1 MTPAPTQGEDARL
14 VEVFMTPIRKCAQY
28 RPAFGQGRSTGLVLR
43 EFQELYGADPFYAW
57 LGLDTPSVYAA
68 HKAAGGLTS
77 VYRQIG
83 VGSERLFRTVLGE
96 SLELS
101 SDQMDWSYTYEKGR
115 GKTAVH
121 TLDARIQS
129 SDLAGSKKAAF
140 EAWLTASRDAMTV
153 GSGSSPT
160 TPTNGAAFEI
170 RQGYKSADS
179 KRQNADLRFG
189 IHAYRAGLLPVFAIF
204 SAQVSEPV
212 LRRYRGDGMLV
223 LTGIMSRDST
233 TSTFEFF
240 TDVVGYDLAGFF
252 QRNSTVLRTEIGKI
266 VIKLLS
272 T

>member
-1 MTPAPTQGEDARL
+1 MPVSLTKDDDARL
-14 VEVFMTPIRKCAQY
+14 VEVFMTPIRKCAEY
-28 RPAFGQGRSTGLVLR
+28 KPAFGQGRSSGLVLR
-43 EFQELYGADPFYAW
+43 EFKELYGADPFYAW
-57 LGLDTPSVYAA
+57 LGLDTPAVYSA

-96 SLELS
+96 SLGLS
-101 SDQMDWSYTYEKGR
+101 TDQMDWSYTYDKGR
-115 GKTAVH
+115 GKPAVH
-121 TLDARIQS
+121 TLDARIQA
-129 SDLAGSKKAAF
+129 SDLDSGERGIF
-140 EAWLTASRDAMTV
+140 EAWLKTARIAMAAANGNAPSTL
-153 GSGSSPT
+153 
-160 TPTNGAAFEI
+160 TNGAAFEI

-223 LTGIMSRDST
+223 LTGMMSGDST

-240 TDVVGYDLAGFF
+240 RKVVGYDLAGFF
-252 QRNSTVLRTEIGKI
+252 QRNSTSLKAEIEKI
-266 VIKLLS
+266 VSKLLAV
-272 T
+272 